1 MTSNPGGG
9 LLVGILGA
17 TKCSGRVDRYGFDG
31 TLLGTFA
38 LNSSANPALGFSEPT
53 GLCYLVPEPASLTLA
68 AGLAIAG
75 GCSRRRVR

>member
-17 TKCSGRVDRYGFDG
+17 TKCSGRVDRYEFDG

-38 LNSSANPALGFSEPT
+38 LNSSGGFCAPR
-53 GLCYLVPEPASLTLA
+53 PFA
-68 AGLAIAG
+68 
-75 GCSRRRVR
+75 